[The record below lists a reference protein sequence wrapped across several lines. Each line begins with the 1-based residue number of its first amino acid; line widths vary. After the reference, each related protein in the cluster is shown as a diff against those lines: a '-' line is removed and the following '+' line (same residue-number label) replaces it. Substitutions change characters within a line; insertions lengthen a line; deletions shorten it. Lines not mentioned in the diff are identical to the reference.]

1 MLSFWENNS
10 FVHHD
15 IIIIG
20 GGIVGMSIA
29 ASILEDPAH
38 KGLSVLIIER
48 GILPTGASTKNAG
61 FACFGSL
68 TEVLSDL
75 AKMPEQDVLAL
86 IESRYTGLTKLRKR
100 LGDIK
105 IDYLGAGGYELLSD
119 NELYA
124 VDKLDTINQF
134 LKPLFNDS
142 IYALANDKIEDFGFN
157 NKIVKALVYNKLEG
171 QIDTGLTIKNLYKHI
186 VSLGAQVW
194 TGTAL
199 DSYYEDNG
207 SVRVEVRSGNN
218 KMSFDTKKIIF
229 ATNAF
234 TTHFFPALDIQPGR
248 GQVLITKPL
257 DHIPFVGSFHMEEGY
272 YYFRNYRDRVLFGGG
287 RNLDFDT
294 EATLDLGHNAYIQSV
309 LADKLHNII
318 LPNQKVEIDYFWSG
332 IMAFGNTKLPI
343 LQYINDNI
351 IIAARMNGMGVAL
364 ASEIG
369 DRVNNMIKQKI

>member
-86 IESRYTGLTKLRKR
+86 IESRYNGLTKLRKR

-119 NELYA
+119 DEIFA

-157 NKIVKALVYNKLEG
+157 NKIVK
-171 QIDTGLTIKNLYKHI
+171 
-186 VSLGAQVW
+186 
-194 TGTAL
+194 
-199 DSYYEDNG
+199 
-207 SVRVEVRSGNN
+207 
-218 KMSFDTKKIIF
+218 
-229 ATNAF
+229 
-234 TTHFFPALDIQPGR
+234 P
-248 GQVLITKPL
+248 
-257 DHIPFVGSFHMEEGY
+257 
-272 YYFRNYRDRVLFGGG
+272 
-287 RNLDFDT
+287 
-294 EATLDLGHNAYIQSV
+294 
-309 LADKLHNII
+309 
-318 LPNQKVEIDYFWSG
+318 
-332 IMAFGNTKLPI
+332 
-343 LQYINDNI
+343 
-351 IIAARMNGMGVAL
+351 
-364 ASEIG
+364 
-369 DRVNNMIKQKI
+369 